1 MKLIMPNDKVKF
13 YKNSERNKPEVRK
26 AYVPQ
31 YQVIGVEPEE
41 FMSPSQKDST
51 PPKKAVSLH
60 ETRTHVKTVQPY
72 AKMVPSPI
80 GRGRGLVPN
89 VGNNMEHTWSS
100 VDGEIIDNISDD
112 FTAIIDND
120 QQMIDN
126 NEVVTPQALG
136 VQDNLEQTMNDDSV
150 QSSLPEEGYSLFVL
164 GNFIAAGP
172 LDLIQDQVRELV
184 FGEHR
189 SFLNKPV
196 AIEDIVVFKIQRV
209 KIKVGVFLE

>member
-1 MKLIMPNDKVKF
+1 MPNDKVKF

-31 YQVIGVEPEE
+31 YQVMGVEPEE
-41 FMSPSQKDST
+41 FMSSSQKDGAV
-51 PPKKAVSLH
+51 PKKAVSLN

-100 VDGEIIDNISDD
+100 VDGEIIDDISED
-112 FTAIIDND
+112 FTVIDND

-126 NEVVTPQALG
+126 NDIVTPQALG
-136 VQDNLEQTMNDDSV
+136 MQDVLEQTMDDESV
-150 QSSLPEEGYSLFVL
+150 KSSLPEEGYSLFVL
-164 GNFIAAGP
+164 GSFVSSGP

-184 FGEHR
+184 FGEHP
-189 SFLNKPV
+189 SFNNKPV
-196 AIEDIVVFKIQRV
+196 AVEDIFVFKIQRV

>member
-1 MKLIMPNDKVKF
+1 MPNDKVKF

-31 YQVIGVEPEE
+31 YQVMGVEPEE
-41 FMSPSQKDST
+41 FISPSQKKDST
-51 PPKKAVSLH
+51 ITKKPVSLH
-60 ETRTHVKTVQPY
+60 EARTHVKTVQPY
-72 AKMVPSPI
+72 AKMVQSPI
-80 GRGRGLVPN
+80 GHGRGLVPN

-112 FTAIIDND
+112 FTIIDND

-126 NEVVTPQALG
+126 NEIVTSQALG
-136 VQDNLEQTMNDDSV
+136 IKENLEQTMNNEIMK
-150 QSSLPEEGYSLFVL
+150 SSLPEEGYSLFVL
-164 GNFIAAGP
+164 GNFVASGS
-172 LDLIQDQVRELV
+172 LELIQNQVRELV
-184 FGEHR
+184 FGEHA

-196 AIEDIVVFKIQRV
+196 AIEDIVVFKIQQV